1 MGFRYTD
8 YDVIVVGGGHAGIE
22 AALAPARM
30 GLSTLLITQT
40 LDSIGKLSC
49 NPSIG
54 GISKGNI
61 VREIDA
67 LGGEMAR
74 LADAT
79 MIQYRL
85 LNKSRGPAVQAPR
98 VQTDKYRYHL
108 LAKHTLEMQPGL
120 SIYQDTVVALEIAG
134 ADESGYVDQG
144 VITAVRTSRGRSI
157 SARTVVLTTGTFLEG
172 KIFIGEY

>member
-1 MGFRYTD
+1 MGFRYTA
-8 YDVIVVGGGHAGIE
+8 YDVIVIGGGHAGIE
-22 AALAPARM
+22 ASLASARM
-30 GLSTLLITQT
+30 GLQTLMVTQT

-67 LGGEMAR
+67 LGGEMGR

-85 LNKSRGPAVQAPR
+85 LNRSRGPAVQAPR
-98 VQTDKYRYHL
+98 VQADKY
-108 LAKHTLEMQPGL
+108 K
-120 SIYQDTVVALEIAG
+120 
-134 ADESGYVDQG
+134 
-144 VITAVRTSRGRSI
+144 
-157 SARTVVLTTGTFLEG
+157 
-172 KIFIGEY
+172 